1 MSVLRVLAWCTVA
14 LLGLASCSQSDNGG
28 VVGAGAGR
36 SGPVGPPG
44 VLHARLPPGIAD
56 AGVIR
61 VGSAIGRAPLLF
73 YGTGTKQLE
82 GLEYEL
88 VQAIGRQLGVTMVI
102 TDEPLAQLGPDLGA
116 KRIDLLIS
124 GFVDIKAFERAGID
138 FVDYLNGRSAV
149 LVQHGSPAHIHGPDD
164 LCGHRVGVLGGTAQQ
179 VTIGHLDDACKR
191 RGRPA
196 IGISFGADH
205 AMLLKTLQAGQL
217 DSVLDDAVVA
227 QYNAQGSTG
236 AGTLDV
242 VGAAVDPLP
251 YGIGVNKDAP
261 MLRDAIQAALRNVI
275 ADGSYDAALGHWGGS
290 EAALHSAA
298 VNAGP

>member
-1 MSVLRVLAWCTVA
+1 MNALRTLAWCAVA

-28 VVGAGAGR
+28 VVGAGPAR
-36 SGPVGPPG
+36 TGPVGPAG
-44 VLHARLPPGIAD
+44 ALHSRLPPAVAD

-116 KRIDLLIS
+116 KRIDLLVS

-149 LVQHGSPAHIHGPDD
+149 LIQHSSLGRIRGPDD

-179 VTIGHLDDACKR
+179 VAVGHLDDACKR

-196 IGISFGADH
+196 IVTTFGADH
-205 AMLLKTLQAGQL
+205 AALLKTLQAGQL
-217 DSVLDDAVVA
+217 DCVLDDAVVA

-261 MLRDAIQAALRNVI
+261 MLRDAVQAAVRNII

-290 EAALHSAA
+290 EAALRSAT

>member
-1 MSVLRVLAWCTVA
+1 MRALRSLASCAVA
-14 LLGLASCSQSDNGG
+14 LVALASCSQSDNGG
-28 VVGAGAGR
+28 VVGAGPGR

-44 VLHARLPPGIAD
+44 ALHARLPAAVAD
-56 AGVIR
+56 AGVLR
-61 VGSAIGRAPLLF
+61 VGASIGRAPLLF

-102 TDEPLAQLGPDLGA
+102 TDEAFAQLGPDLGA

-149 LVQHGSPAHIHGPDD
+149 LVRHGSPAHVHGPDD
-164 LCGHRVGVLGGTAQQ
+164 LCGHSVGVLGGTAQQ
-179 VTIGHLDDACKR
+179 VAVGHLDEGCRR

-196 IGISFGADH
+196 IATSIGADH
-205 AMLLKTLQAGQL
+205 GALLRTLQAGQL
-217 DSVLDDAVVA
+217 DGVLDDALVA

-251 YGIGVNKDAP
+251 YGIGVNKDAL
-261 MLRDAIQAALRNVI
+261 MLRDAIQAALRNII
-275 ADGSYDAALGHWGGS
+275 ADGSYDAALNHWGGA
-290 EAALHSAA
+290 EAALRSAT